1 MNSSCAQ
8 KERNRARS
16 IQINM
21 WLLNTCM
28 QLLQRLIGKEAEASI
43 GGNTQY
49 GGSKASIQCFH
60 ALFSRDPH
68 KHMQNVTV
76 PKTEKY

>member
-1 MNSSCAQ
+1 
-8 KERNRARS
+8 
-16 IQINM
+16 
-21 WLLNTCM
+21 M
-28 QLLQRLIGKEAEASI
+28 QLLQCLIGKEAEASI